1 MEEEE
6 EIDKLGKV
14 LSMIKGIERNNLEFE
29 NYISNLN
36 IYSRTNLLK
45 EISFNIIK
53 NSKLFQELNV
63 DFKNVQ
69 VAKEKK
75 EEILTNNFIEV
86 TILKIRNNPMKKII
100 FLREF
105 LDNLEDISQ
114 NDKDVILQSLKD
126 KDEEELN
133 QEMSNLVQIFKKHD

>member
-1 MEEEE
+1 MEEE
-6 EIDKLGKV
+6 IGRLGKV
-14 LSMIKGIERNNLEFE
+14 LSMIKGIERKNLEFE

-53 NSKLFQELNV
+53 NSKLFQGLNV
-63 DFKNVQ
+63 DFRDVQ
-69 VAKEKK
+69 VVKEKK
-75 EEILTNNFIEV
+75 EEILTNNFIEA
-86 TILKIRNNPMKKII
+86 TILKIRHNPMKKII

-126 KDEEELN
+126 KEDEELN
-133 QEMSNLVQIFKKHD
+133 QELSNLVQIFKKHD

>member
-1 MEEEE
+1 MEEE
-6 EIDKLGKV
+6 IGKLEKV
-14 LSMIKGIERNNLEFE
+14 LSMIKGIEEKNLEFD
-29 NYISNLN
+29 NFISNLN

-53 NSKLFQELNV
+53 NSKLFQGLNV
-63 DFKNVQ
+63 DFRDVHLI
-69 VAKEKK
+69 KEKK
-75 EEILTNNFIEV
+75 EEILTNNFIGA
-86 TILKIRNNPMKKII
+86 TILKILNNPMKKII

-126 KDEEELN
+126 KDDENLN
-133 QEMSNLVQIFKKHD
+133 QELSNLVQIFKKHD

>member
-1 MEEEE
+1 MEEE
-6 EIDKLGKV
+6 IGKLGKV
-14 LSMIKGIERNNLEFE
+14 LSMIKGIERKNLEFE

-53 NSKLFQELNV
+53 NSKLFQGLNV
-63 DFKNVQ
+63 DFRDVQ
-69 VAKEKK
+69 VVKEKK
-75 EEILTNNFIEV
+75 EEILNNNFIET

-126 KDEEELN
+126 KDDEELN

>member
-1 MEEEE
+1 MEEE
-6 EIDKLGKV
+6 IGKLGKV

-133 QEMSNLVQIFKKHD
+133 QEMSNLVQIFKKYD

>member
-1 MEEEE
+1 MEEE
-6 EIDKLGKV
+6 IGKLGKV
-14 LSMIKGIERNNLEFE
+14 LSMIKGIERKNLEFE

-53 NSKLFQELNV
+53 NSKLFQGLNV
-63 DFKNVQ
+63 DFRDVQ
-69 VAKEKK
+69 AVKEKK
-75 EEILTNNFIEV
+75 EEILNNNFIEA
-86 TILKIRNNPMKKII
+86 TILKIRNNPTKKII

-126 KDEEELN
+126 KENEELN
-133 QEMSNLVQIFKKHD
+133 QELSNLVQIFKKHD